1 MDTIINIICS
11 LPAVLAAFTIH
22 EYAHA
27 KTADALGDPTP
38 RMTGRVTLDP
48 FAHIDWIGLICLLVA
63 DFGWGKP
70 VRVNSSYFK
79 KPRRDSVL
87 VAVAG
92 PLSNL
97 MLALLSGV
105 VYVILLRFYI
115 RMGAAGEV
123 LMRIVLPF
131 VSWNTLLF
139 AFNIIPVPPLD
150 GYKVIKGFSKHPS
163 NSFFRFMDKYG
174 TLVLMV
180 LFMTGMTSRFISL
193 ISSIVNLP
201 MMTLAGLV
209 LHY

>member
-63 DFGWGKP
+63 GFGWGKP

-139 AFNIIPVPPLD
+139 AFNIIPVPPLN

-174 TLVLMV
+174 TIVLMV

>member
-1 MDTIINIICS
+1 M
-11 LPAVLAAFTIH
+11 AAFTIH

-48 FAHIDWIGLICLLVA
+48 FAHIDWIGLVCLLVA
-63 DFGWGKP
+63 GFGWGKP
-70 VRVNSSYFK
+70 VRVNSSHFK

>member
-48 FAHIDWIGLICLLVA
+48 FAHIDWIGLVCLLVA
-63 DFGWGKP
+63 GFGWGKP
-70 VRVNSSYFK
+70 VQVNSSYFK
-79 KPRRDSVL
+79 KPRRDGVL

>member
-63 DFGWGKP
+63 GFGWGKP

>member
-63 DFGWGKP
+63 GFGWGKP

-105 VYVILLRFYI
+105 V
-115 RMGAAGEV
+115 
-123 LMRIVLPF
+123 
-131 VSWNTLLF
+131 
-139 AFNIIPVPPLD
+139 
-150 GYKVIKGFSKHPS
+150 
-163 NSFFRFMDKYG
+163 
-174 TLVLMV
+174 
-180 LFMTGMTSRFISL
+180 
-193 ISSIVNLP
+193 
-201 MMTLAGLV
+201 
-209 LHY
+209 

>member
-48 FAHIDWIGLICLLVA
+48 FAHIDWIGLVCLLVA
-63 DFGWGKP
+63 GFGWGKP

>member
-48 FAHIDWIGLICLLVA
+48 FAHIDWIGLVCLLVA
-63 DFGWGKP
+63 GFGWGKP
-70 VRVNSSYFK
+70 VQVNSSYFK
-79 KPRRDSVL
+79 KPRRDGVL

-150 GYKVIKGFSKHPS
+150 GYKVIKGFSKHPL

>member
-48 FAHIDWIGLICLLVA
+48 FAHIDWIGLVCLLVA
-63 DFGWGKP
+63 GFGWGKP
-70 VRVNSSYFK
+70 VRVNSSHFK

>member
-48 FAHIDWIGLICLLVA
+48 FAHIDWIGLACLLVA
-63 DFGWGKP
+63 GFGWGKP

>member
-1 MDTIINIICS
+1 MDTIVNIICS

-48 FAHIDWIGLICLLVA
+48 FAHIDWIGLVCLLVA
-63 DFGWGKP
+63 GFGWGKP
-70 VRVNSSYFK
+70 VQVNSSYFK

-87 VAVAG
+87 VAIAG

-105 VYVILLRFYI
+105 LYVVLLRFYI

-201 MMTLAGLV
+201 MTTLAGLV

>member
-27 KTADALGDPTP
+27 KTADVLGDPTP

-63 DFGWGKP
+63 GFGWGKP

>member
-63 DFGWGKP
+63 GFGWGKP

-150 GYKVIKGFSKHPS
+150 GYKVIKGFSQHPS

>member
-48 FAHIDWIGLICLLVA
+48 FAHIDWIGLVCLLVA
-63 DFGWGKP
+63 GFGWGKP
-70 VRVNSSYFK
+70 VQVNSSYFK

-115 RMGAAGEV
+115 RMGAVGEV

>member
-63 DFGWGKP
+63 GFGWGKP

-174 TLVLMV
+174 TLVLMA

>member
-48 FAHIDWIGLICLLVA
+48 FAHIDWIGLVCLLVA
-63 DFGWGKP
+63 GFGWGKP

-79 KPRRDSVL
+79 KPRRDGVL

>member
-48 FAHIDWIGLICLLVA
+48 FAHIDWIGLVCLLVA
-63 DFGWGKP
+63 GFGWGKP
-70 VRVNSSYFK
+70 VQVNSSYFK

>member
-48 FAHIDWIGLICLLVA
+48 FAHIDWIGLVCLLVA
-63 DFGWGKP
+63 GFGWGKP
-70 VRVNSSYFK
+70 VRVKSSYFK